1 MTDSGVAAI
10 AFIPAGESGT
20 ELGSKMNEQGDNE
33 HDNRTRYY
41 YNGESIWKQGLS
53 INSYTKT
60 INCYIN
66 DG

>member
-1 MTDSGVAAI
+1 MAAI

-20 ELGSKMNEQGDNE
+20 ELGSKMNEGDNE

-41 YNGESIWKQGLS
+41 YNGESIGKQALS
-53 INSYTKT
+53 INSNIKT
-60 INCYIN
+60 INRYIN